1 MQARISRFTITFLSA
16 MTMMACANGAEKAM
30 SADVVVIGGG
40 GAGMAATVKAAEMG
54 ANVVLLEKNAFV
66 GGGASFAEGLFGI
79 ESEWQRDKNYGLGV
93 LEMDK
98 YLQRFHHFKGNAKLS
113 RRYLEESAQS
123 LNWLAKHDITF
134 EAIQVSP
141 SETLTWHVVG
151 KYGDAVHGA
160 AYIAA
165 LRDHAEKLG
174 VKMLLSTPAKQLI
187 MKNGAV
193 AGVKAEDS
201 NGNTYTISTKNVI
214 IATGGFGDNAQM
226 IRDELRYDPA
236 KVKSSVPLNKTGD
249 GIRMA
254 WSVGA
259 DQTSKTAVLHP
270 GTEGKGIKFL
280 SNLYVMSWQP
290 FNVWVNNRG
299 ERFAPETLTF
309 EFSLAGNAIASQYG
323 SKAWAI
329 FDDNAIDYAQKQGV
343 DVGVGVLIPTKTKL
357 TELRK
362 EIKAA
367 VDMKSESVKQ
377 ATSLKALAKQIGVPS
392 DALVR
397 TMDEYNKSAASRFD
411 QNYFKLDQWMRP
423 IQGKNYYALRIQ
435 PYYFC
440 TLGGIRTDTD
450 MHVLDKQD
458 KPIKGLYAAGT
469 DVGGLYGDT
478 YTTWTSG
485 HAFGFAAWSGQK
497 AAENAVKS
505 LKK

>member
-1 MQARISRFTITFLSA
+1 MAL
-16 MTMMACANGAEKAM
+16 MTCANAEEKAM
-30 SADVVVIGGG
+30 AADVVVIGGG
-40 GAGMAATVKAAEMG
+40 GAGMSACVKAAELG
-54 ANVVLLEKNAFV
+54 AKVVLLEKNAFL
-66 GGGASFAEGLFGI
+66 GGGASFAEGLFGL

-98 YLQRFHHFKGNAKLS
+98 YLQRFHHFKGDAKLS
-113 RRYLEESAQS
+113 RRYLEESADS
-123 LNWLAKHDITF
+123 LNWLAKHDISF

-141 SETLTWHVVG
+141 AESLTWHVVG
-151 KYGDAVHGA
+151 KYGNVSHGA

-165 LRDHAEKLG
+165 LKDHAEKLG
-174 VKMLLSTPAKQLI
+174 VQMMLSTPAKSLI

-193 AGVKAEDS
+193 AGVKAEDDS
-201 NGNTYTISTKNVI
+201 GNTYTISAKNVI
-214 IATGGFGDNAQM
+214 IATGGFGDNAEM
-226 IRDELRYDPA
+226 IRNELGYDPT
-236 KVKSSVPLNKTGD
+236 KVKTSVPLNKTGD
-249 GIRMA
+249 GIQMA
-254 WSVGA
+254 WAVGA
-259 DQTSKTAVLHP
+259 DKTKETAVLHP

-280 SNLYVMSWQP
+280 NDIYVMSWQP
-290 FNVWVNNRG
+290 FNLWVNNRG

-323 SKAWAI
+323 NSAWAI
-329 FDDNAIDYAQKQGV
+329 FDDQAIDYVEKQGV

-357 TELRK
+357 SKLRN
-362 EIKAA
+362 EIDAALNLKSDAVKKAA
-367 VDMKSESVKQ
+367 SIE
-377 ATSLKALAKQIGVPS
+377 ALAKQIGVPA
-392 DALVR
+392 DNLAETLKQ
-397 TMDEYNKSAASRFD
+397 YNKAASVRFD
-411 QNYFKLDQWMRP
+411 QDYFKLDQWLRALK
-423 IQGKNYYALRIQ
+423 GKNYYAVKLH

-440 TLGGIRTDTD
+440 TLGGLRTDTD

-458 KPIKGLYAAGT
+458 KPIEGLYAAGT